1 MPLKKGGSRK
11 TISENIATEI
21 RAGRPRAQA
30 AAIAYSVAGRSRPLD
45 PGEKPPP
52 RKSGGRRAR

>member
-21 RAGRPRAQA
+21 RAGRSGKQA
-30 AAIAYSVAGRSRPLD
+30 AAIAYDVADRSRGILG
-45 PGEKPPP
+45 PGEKLP
-52 RKSGGRRAR
+52 RKSKRRGR